1 LSRLKKTGRRIV
13 MVDKTK
19 KPRAVITNKT
29 VLRLMVDSQP
39 TPETRGMLPIPQLQA
54 LSGEIVELGKE
65 AIRDSIGNALS
76 DVMEILSSIPLQKGL
91 LSVSEV
97 KFTMTL
103 DARGEVSILSLA
115 KGSLS
120 GSTGFQFTIQ
130 ITE

>member
-1 LSRLKKTGRRIV
+1 
-13 MVDKTK
+13 
-19 KPRAVITNKT
+19 
-29 VLRLMVDSQP
+29 MVDSQP